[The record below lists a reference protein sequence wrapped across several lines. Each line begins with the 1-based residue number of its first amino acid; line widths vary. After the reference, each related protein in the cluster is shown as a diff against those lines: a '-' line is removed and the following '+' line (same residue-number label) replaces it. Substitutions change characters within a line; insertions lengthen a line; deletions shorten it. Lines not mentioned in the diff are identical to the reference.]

1 MYSNADTEKVNI
13 FKDNKNKCG
22 VYRWINLETNKSY
35 VGSSVNLRRRFNT
48 YYSFSYLT
56 RNKSLISKALLKYG
70 YSRFRLEIL
79 EYCDPSVLMER
90 EQYYIDLLKP
100 EYNILK
106 IAGSLLG
113 FKHSDSTRERLSKFY
128 TGRII
133 SPEVRDK
140 LSNSQKGRVH
150 TAEALVKM
158 SKSKLGR
165 KLSEE
170 HKKNIS
176 AACAGRAQSQESKL
190 KITATNGTAV
200 VVHDT
205 ETGENT
211 NFLSIREVSRHFSVS
226 NNTISKYIKLGLLFK
241 NKFKISKLS

>member
-1 MYSNADTEKVNI
+1 MLI
-13 FKDNKNKCG
+13 LG
-22 VYRWINLETNKSY
+22 
-35 VGSSVNLRRRFNT
+35 RRFNT

-56 RNKSLISKALLKYG
+56 KVKNTISKAFFKYG
-70 YSRFRLEIL
+70 YSKFRLEIL
-79 EYCDPSVLMER
+79 EYCDPLVLIER
-90 EQYYIDLLKP
+90 EQYYLDKFQP

-106 IAGSLLG
+106 TAGSLLG
-113 FKHSDSTRERLSKFY
+113 FKHSESTRERLSKFY
-128 TGRII
+128 TGRVI
-133 SPEVRDK
+133 PQEVRDK

-150 TAEALVKM
+150 TAEALAKM

-176 AACAGRAQSQESKL
+176 AASVGRTQSEESKL
-190 KITATNGTAV
+190 KISATNGTAI

-205 ETGENT
+205 ETGEIT
-211 NFLSIREVSRHFSVS
+211 NFVSMREVSRHFSVS
-226 NNTISKYIKLGLLFK
+226 NNTISRYIKLGLLFK

>member
-1 MYSNADTEKVNI
+1 
-13 FKDNKNKCG
+13 
-22 VYRWINLETNKSY
+22 
-35 VGSSVNLRRRFNT
+35 
-48 YYSFSYLT
+48 
-56 RNKSLISKALLKYG
+56 
-70 YSRFRLEIL
+70 
-79 EYCDPSVLMER
+79 
-90 EQYYIDLLKP
+90 
-100 EYNILK
+100 
-106 IAGSLLG
+106 
-113 FKHSDSTRERLSKFY
+113 
-128 TGRII
+128 
-133 SPEVRDK
+133 
-140 LSNSQKGRVH
+140 
-150 TAEALVKM
+150 M

-176 AACAGRAQSQESKL
+176 AACVGRTQSEESKL
-190 KITATNGTAV
+190 KISATNGTAV

>member
-1 MYSNADTEKVNI
+1 MGIRICGGGFSIYIRSAKDYILGEKVYCRFHIAQHSKDIDDPPYNNLELTAKSCCFYLFAKKILGIVYNILLSNYSKLCVVPIKMYSNADTEKVNI

-128 TGRII
+128 TGRVI

-150 TAEALVKM
+150 T
-158 SKSKLGR
+158 
-165 KLSEE
+165 
-170 HKKNIS
+170 
-176 AACAGRAQSQESKL
+176 
-190 KITATNGTAV
+190 
-200 VVHDT
+200 
-205 ETGENT
+205 
-211 NFLSIREVSRHFSVS
+211 
-226 NNTISKYIKLGLLFK
+226 
-241 NKFKISKLS
+241 